1 MVRNG
6 SKEVPRGLDDADWAG
21 LDSLGFGLARNDPQT
36 ERPGGAILT
45 LRAGNEILRE
55 SGGNPVVSDTY
66 GWTAPLSPVRRQAF
80 EMEMCMAI
88 AAPAM
93 TLDQEINP
101 WEAQSAR
108 FEFAARKLNLD
119 EGLWKVLS
127 TPSRE
132 IIVHFPVM
140 MDNGKIDMFTGFRVQ
155 HNIAR
160 GPGKGGIRYSPEVT
174 LDEVRALASWMTWKC
189 AVVNIPF
196 GGAKGGVICDPK
208 KMSQGE
214 LERMTRRYTSEIID
228 FIGPEK
234 DVPAPDVNTNEQT
247 MAWIMDT
254 YSMHMG
260 HTVTS
265 VVTGKPLNIG
275 GSRGRVEATGRGVM
289 VMCDESLRY
298 LNMPVEGCRVIIQ
311 GLGNVG
317 SNAARLMKEHGYK
330 IVGIAEKEG
339 GLCNPNGIDIHQL
352 IEYKYRNGTTLGF
365 RGAEAMPSEELMLN
379 DCEIL
384 IPAAT
389 ENVITSRNADQI
401 KARIVV
407 EGANGPTTAV
417 ADEILADKRIFIVPD
432 ILANAGGVTA
442 SYFEWVQDRQGYFW
456 KEAIVNEQLE
466 SILRDSFDDV
476 VRYAEA
482 HNVNNRIAA
491 YMLAIDRVAFT
502 IKQRG
507 IYA

>member
-1 MVRNG
+1 MA
-6 SKEVPRGLDDADWAG
+6 PD
-21 LDSLGFGLARNDPQT
+21 
-36 ERPGGAILT
+36 I
-45 LRAGNEILRE
+45 
-55 SGGNPVVSDTY
+55 PVIS
-66 GWTAPLSPVRRQAF
+66 
-80 EMEMCMAI
+80 
-88 AAPAM
+88 
-93 TLDQEINP
+93 LDQEINP

-108 FEFAARKLNLD
+108 FDFAARKLNLD
-119 EGLWKVLS
+119 PGLWKVLS
-127 TPSRE
+127 SPSRE
-132 IIVHFPVM
+132 IIVHFPVT
-140 MDNGKIDMFTGFRVQ
+140 MDDGRVEMFTGFRVQ
-155 HNIAR
+155 HSIAR
-160 GPGKGGIRYSPEVT
+160 GPGKGGIRYSPDVT

-196 GGAKGGVICDPK
+196 GGAKGGVICNPK
-208 KMSQGE
+208 EMSQGE

-234 DVPAPDVNTNEQT
+234 DVLAPDMNTNEQT

-265 VVTGKPLNIG
+265 VVTGKPVTVG
-275 GSRGRVEATGRGVM
+275 GSRGRLEATGRGVRL
-289 VMCDESLRY
+289 VCDESLRY
-298 LNMPVEGCRVIIQ
+298 LKMPVEGCRVVIQ
-311 GLGNVG
+311 GFGNVG
-317 SNAARLMKEHGYK
+317 SNAARLMMESGYK
-330 IVGIAEKEG
+330 IVGVAEFDG
-339 GLCNPNGIDIHQL
+339 GLWNSNGIDIHQL
-352 IEYKYRNGTTLGF
+352 LDYKRRNNTILGF
-365 RGAEAMPSEELMLN
+365 RNAEAMPSEELLVAEC
-379 DCEIL
+379 DVL

-389 ENVITSRNADQI
+389 ENVITSRNADKI

-417 ADEILADKRIFIVPD
+417 ADDILAEKRIFVVPD

-456 KEAIVNEQLE
+456 KEAVVNEQME
-466 SILRDSFDDV
+466 TILRDSFEDV
-476 VRYAEA
+476 IRYAEA

-502 IKQRG
+502 IRQRG